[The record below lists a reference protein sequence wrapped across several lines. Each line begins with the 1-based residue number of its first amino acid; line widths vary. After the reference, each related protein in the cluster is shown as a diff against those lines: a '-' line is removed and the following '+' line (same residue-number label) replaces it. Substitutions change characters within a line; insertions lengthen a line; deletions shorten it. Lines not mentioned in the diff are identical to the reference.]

1 VHCAP
6 MRAAGLLWSLAG
18 SPPVGEAIRNK
29 SQRRRRDCRRNQPRI
44 ELSYARSILLGC
56 VVDLSRQSFT
66 PSDHLSEILFEPRCR
81 GFRLEHPGSRHRCAI
96 IGDRLLFQ

>member
-1 VHCAP
+1 MEFGGV
-6 MRAAGLLWSLAG
+6 
-18 SPPVGEAIRNK
+18 PPVGEAIRNK

-96 IGDRLLFQ
+96 IGDMLLFQ